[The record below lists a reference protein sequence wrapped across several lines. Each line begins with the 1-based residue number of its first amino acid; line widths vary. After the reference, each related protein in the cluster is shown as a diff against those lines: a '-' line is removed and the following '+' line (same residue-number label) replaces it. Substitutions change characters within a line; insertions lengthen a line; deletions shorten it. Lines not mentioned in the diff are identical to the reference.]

1 MMFDGIRNEL
11 RGVQSSIILAERNL
25 DNNFKKVLKTLVLG
39 EVY

>member
-25 DNNFKKVLKTLVLG
+25 DNNFAEGFENSILVEVL
-39 EVY
+39 